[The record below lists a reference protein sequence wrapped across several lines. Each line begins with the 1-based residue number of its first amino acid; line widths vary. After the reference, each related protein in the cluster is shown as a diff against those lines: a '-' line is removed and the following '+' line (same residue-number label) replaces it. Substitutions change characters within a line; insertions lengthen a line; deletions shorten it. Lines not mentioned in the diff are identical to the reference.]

1 MTIESPDKLT
11 ADLALAAAALA
22 ALPDG
27 AQHVATIEHAAAL
40 ILMLNRSLEATCKL
54 AEKAATIPD
63 WVADFLNRRTEV
75 EIILRLPVNTQK
87 RNQQHGRDD
96 PLPPMLTPEQM
107 WEMANRLSVP
117 SEFGNATYKAH
128 LRPPISESPT
138 C

>member
-1 MTIESPDKLT
+1 VTEPLESPDKLT

-27 AQHVATIEHAAAL
+27 AAHAAAVEHAAAL
-40 ILMLNRSLEATCKL
+40 ITMLNRSLEATCHL
-54 AEKAATIPD
+54 AEKAAAVPD

-75 EIILRLPVNTQK
+75 EIILRLPVNTRK

-96 PLPPMLTPEQM
+96 PMPALLTPERM

-117 SEFGNATYKAH
+117 SEFAALSKATEPQEPDH
-128 LRPPISESPT
+128 G
-138 C
+138 